1 MAGEKGL
8 DYYLSNPDE
17 MPEDIE
23 SLATSLSEAKETT
36 EPEKEE
42 AVVEGVAA
50 DAEVKPE
57 AVEEV
62 KEVEEAPLI
71 ETKSGKP
78 AIPYAVLVSERGR
91 RQAAEQAVESLRKEV
106 EALSAKVEQGKAA
119 ASEPVD
125 TEVQEDQLTKL
136 ADEFPE
142 MGGAIKALM
151 AKTREL
157 ETQLAVVAQHEDARK
172 TQEQGRAASEVQEAI
187 DANPVLRYWQA
198 ENPEMWSEAA
208 RLDDLLKA
216 NPANQSLTM
225 SERFGKV
232 VTAIEAIYGKAEL
245 PAAYQ
250 PAKAPDT
257 SIEQVAAKAK
267 AAVEKAGSFKPKT
280 LSDMPGGATPPT
292 SERERVEAMS
302 TAELAGLMATM
313 DPDQIAA
320 YLAKAA

>member
-8 DYYLSNPDE
+8 DYYLNNPDE

-23 SLATSLSEAKETT
+23 ALAQSMSEVKEPI
-36 EPEKEE
+36 EPEEE
-42 AVVEGVAA
+42 VAVEEGAAA

-57 AVEEV
+57 VVE
-62 KEVEEAPLI
+62 EVEEAPLI

-119 ASEPVD
+119 VSEPGD
-125 TEVQEDQLTKL
+125 TEVQEDHL
-136 ADEFPE
+136 ANLANEFPE

-157 ETQLAVVAQHEDARK
+157 ETQLAVVAQQEDARK
-172 TQEQGRAASEVQEAI
+172 AQEQGRAANEVQEAI
-187 DANPVLRYWQA
+187 DASPVLRYWQA
-198 ENPEMWSEAA
+198 ENPEMWGEAA
-208 RLDDLLKA
+208 RLDDLIKA

-250 PAKAPDT
+250 PAKPPDT
-257 SIEQVAAKAK
+257 SIEQVAAKAQ

-292 SERERVEAMS
+292 SERERVETMS
-302 TAELAGLMATM
+302 TAALADLMAKM
-313 DPDQIAA
+313 DPDQLTA